1 MLNSSKMQFFVPEL
15 PKIGKEASAVNEPAV
30 FTKED
35 VRKVLE
41 CIVKKGTK
49 YGELRGR
56 LEHKDAGLLE
66 QRVIK
71 SSFIV
76 CFESI

>member
-1 MLNSSKMQFFVPEL
+1 
-15 PKIGKEASAVNEPAV
+15 
-30 FTKED
+30 
-35 VRKVLE
+35 
-41 CIVKKGTK
+41 
-49 YGELRGR
+49 